1 MFSQPIYIATLL
13 LILLAVGELI
23 SIWSRARV
31 PSLLVVMGG
40 YLLLSWM
47 HVFPQ
52 EVITSSAF
60 AVFGSIMVAPLVV
73 HMGTLIP
80 TRLIRV
86 QYKAILIALL
96 STLIATV
103 LVLLVVSPIYGYPTA
118 VAGAGPVTGGIIAY
132 LITTQR
138 LQEMG
143 LTALVTVPAVI
154 LGIHA
159 LFGMPVALNILRRY
173 ALKMQRQGFFD
184 APKLESTTHELTA
197 HESATDESLTSAT
210 RQSASHRVE
219 QQANVA
225 GNQTAATQHLHA
237 NHSHDHEQQNTA
249 KGNSRM
255 LLPERLQTPPI
266 LLLLL
271 FLGGSLAVLL
281 NNLTGLNYSIWA
293 LAIGI
298 IGQVAGIFPPRTMD
312 RANTTGVAMVGLI
325 VVVMSSMGSVTLEAV
340 LSSIGPVLLII
351 VVGVF
356 GIMLGGWLGSKWF
369 KWDPLKG
376 IPVAMTA
383 LFGFPGDYIICEEV
397 SRSVGRDERERQAIL
412 DEIFTPMLVGGF
424 TTVTTASILIAS
436 VLINTL

>member
-103 LVLLVVSPIYGYPTA
+103 LVLLIVSPIYGYPTA

-184 APKLESTTHELTA
+184 APKQDSPADGAVANEVAAA
-197 HESATDESLTSAT
+197 HD
-210 RQSASHRVE
+210 SH
-219 QQANVA
+219 AD
-225 GNQTAATQHLHA
+225 
-237 NHSHDHEQQNTA
+237 HSHGHDHGHSNSS
-249 KGNSRM
+249 KGSSRM

-298 IGQVAGIFPPRTMD
+298 IGQVARIFPPRTMD